1 MRVLVYN
8 HSMTKQISYIITGP
22 TASGKSDFAHRLA
35 REIGGAIINCD
46 SVQIYSGIENISASP
61 FAGMAISDNIDGV
74 PYRLFSV
81 LPLSEQISV
90 ADYLNMARHEYES
103 VIKSG
108 YTPIFVGGT
117 GYYVN
122 ALINGISPMPDISD
136 ENRTRARELVAHD
149 IVAAR
154 KLLPDD
160 FTATDSQRV
169 ARALEVFFETGRHL
183 SEFQSAPRVGAV
195 VPDAKRIL
203 ICPETSV
210 LRERIA
216 SRIPQMVSSGALN
229 EAKNI
234 IAQGWN
240 PERAI
245 GAVQLCSYLRG
256 EKTYDECVTDWIN
269 KTNQYA
275 KRQRTW
281 FRTQFTPDVI
291 VDTVGSDADVN
302 IVF

>member
-1 MRVLVYN
+1 
-8 HSMTKQISYIITGP
+8 MTKQISYIVTGP
-22 TASGKSDFAHRLA
+22 TASGKSNFAHRLA

-117 GYYVN
+117 GYYIN
-122 ALINGISPMPDISD
+122 ALINGISPMPDISL
-136 ENRTRARELVAHD
+136 ENRTCARELVAHD

-154 KLLPDD
+154 KLLPND
-160 FTATDSQRV
+160 FIATDSQRV
-169 ARALEVFFETGRHL
+169 ARALEVFLETGRHL

-216 SRIPQMVSSGALN
+216 SRIPQMVSSGALE

-281 FRTQFTPDVI
+281 FRTQFTSDVI
-291 VDTVGSDADVN
+291 VDTVGSDADIN
-302 IVF
+302 KFI

>member
-1 MRVLVYN
+1 MSVLVYN
-8 HSMTKQISYIITGP
+8 HVTMKDTAYIITGP

-35 REIGGAIINCD
+35 QAVNGVIINCD
-46 SVQIYSGIENISASP
+46 SVQIYRDIENISASP
-61 FAGMAISDNIDGV
+61 FANRALSDSIDGV
-74 PYRLFSV
+74 PYKLFSV

-90 ADYLNMARHEYES
+90 ADYLRMAQTEYDNATR
-103 VIKSG
+103 SG
-108 YTPIFVGGT
+108 RPSIFVGGT
-117 GYYVN
+117 GYYIN

-136 ENRTRARELVAHD
+136 ENRARARELVARD

-160 FTATDSQRV
+160 FTAMDPQRI
-169 ARALEVFFETGRHL
+169 ARALEVFFETGHHL

-195 VPDAKRIL
+195 VPNAKRIL
-203 ICPETSV
+203 ICPPTDV

-216 SRIPQMVSSGALN
+216 SRIPQMVSSGALD

-245 GAVQLCSYLRG
+245 GAMQLCAYLRG
-256 EKTYDECVTDWIN
+256 EKTYDECVSDWIN

-291 VDTVGSDADVN
+291 INNVPTCADVDA
-302 IVF
+302 VL

>member
-1 MRVLVYN
+1 
-8 HSMTKQISYIITGP
+8 MTKQISYIVTGP
-22 TASGKSDFAHRLA
+22 TASGKSNFAHRLA

-61 FAGMAISDNIDGV
+61 FAGMAISDTIDGV

-103 VIKSG
+103 VIQAG

-117 GYYVN
+117 GYYIN
-122 ALINGISPMPDISD
+122 ALVNGISPMPDISD

-169 ARALEVFFETGRHL
+169 ARALEVFFETGHHL
-183 SEFQSAPRVGAV
+183 SDFQSAPRVGAV